1 MKMKN
6 EYLNELDE
14 IIKRAQR
21 DALNEVDERLQRRG
35 EQICRILTNGRSIW
49 EQTNGDKFNRM
60 FALRSTLITKLMTL
74 NEAQGVIYQVK
85 YKK

>member
-1 MKMKN
+1 MKN
-6 EYLNELDE
+6 EYLNEQDE

-21 DALNEVDERLQRRG
+21 DVLNEVYERLQRRG

-49 EQTNGDKFNRM
+49 EQTNGDRFNRM
-60 FALRSTLITKLMTL
+60 FALRRSLITKLMTL
-74 NEAQGVIYQVK
+74 NEAQGLIYQLM

>member
-1 MKMKN
+1 MKMNNK
-6 EYLNELDE
+6 YQIELDA
-14 IIKRAQR
+14 IIKQAQK
-21 DALNEVDERLQRRG
+21 DALREVYDRLQHRG

-60 FALRSTLITKLMTL
+60 FVLRSTLITKLMTL
-74 NEAQGVIYQVK
+74 NEAQGVIYQLM